1 MKRKDWMEEYFQMI
15 EDCENRESRLNDWE
29 TNFIDS
35 IRNTLE
41 SIGALTIKQ
50 TETLENIWEKVTK
63 KG

>member
-1 MKRKDWMEEYFQMI
+1 MI

>member
-1 MKRKDWMEEYFQMI
+1 MEEYFQMI

>member
-1 MKRKDWMEEYFQMI
+1 LKRKDWMEEYFQMI